1 METVPRLAGWL
12 QGHSDGL
19 MCYIEDY
26 THDIDDCVGFV
37 QHSKLDYAH
46 SSTCVLGI
54 HACIYLAPDCHRACV
69 CVCVCVQFARS
80 MHCRAYRSLW
90 LENRTVEPSRCTS
103 ACGCNRPV
111 SLALAA

>member
-1 METVPRLAGWL
+1 MSLTGWL

-46 SSTCVLGI
+46 SSSCLLGNPSFHGCRGRGI
-54 HACIYLAPDCHRACV
+54 YACIYLAPDCRRACV
-69 CVCVCVQFARS
+69 YSSHKAC
-80 MHCRAYRSLW
+80 
-90 LENRTVEPSRCTS
+90 TVEHTVL
-103 ACGCNRPV
+103 CGW
-111 SLALAA
+111 